1 MDMRTLKIL
10 VSDGDCVLHGEW
22 GDVCEMIFSFP
33 ECGSEEEFRGFL
45 REKGF
50 EVEDKFWA
58 DPDDRGDETR
68 WADGESETS
77 KAVRES
83 ANRELE
89 NREIDA
95 AVDRG
100 IAKTRARFGDDDL
113 C

>member
-1 MDMRTLKIL
+1 MDQRTLKIL

-22 GDVCEMIFSFP
+22 LDVCENIFSFP
-33 ECGSEEEFRGFL
+33 ECGSEEEFREFL

-68 WADGESETS
+68 ESETTQ
-77 KAVRES
+77 AVRGS
-83 ANRELE
+83 AYRELE
-89 NREIDA
+89 NRENPRRRYYLPD
-95 AVDRG
+95 VE
-100 IAKTRARFGDDDL
+100 L